1 VFFLWIKK
9 KSLRF
14 IVRPASYL
22 CVPGRYYEWNTRG
35 VGGWWWTKQLQTTFY
50 FFIGGWFCEAAGEGG

>member
-9 KSLRF
+9 KSPRF

-35 VGGWWWTKQLQTTFY
+35 VGDDGGQSNYKQLLI
-50 FFIGGWFCEAAGEGG
+50 FFIGGWFYEAAGEVG